1 MQSEE
6 GLTTNEGLK
15 MLVTVACILVG
26 VLLLFVFLLVVRRR
40 RREQRL
46 KRLRGESG
54 RPPARL
60 RGALGEPDRRHRA
73 LGGERGGLAPAPAS
87 WRSGGDGS
95 PFLWIFPPSFLP
107 PSASQSCH
115 SSRFLRGKPR
125 QTRSGSE
132 RPFVGR
138 KQDGGLVVLLQRA
151 EAEGTLPGA
160 GA

>member
-54 RPPARL
+54 RPPAPVALLQRDSGALWGSQTGGTAPSEGSEAASRQRL
-60 RGALGEPDRRHRA
+60 PPGGRGATGVVF
-73 LGGERGGLAPAPAS
+73 
-87 WRSGGDGS
+87 SG
-95 PFLWIFPPSFLP
+95 FFRPPSSRRP
-107 PSASQSCH
+107 ASQSCH
-115 SSRFLRGKPR
+115 SSCFLRKAPSDALG
-125 QTRSGSE
+125 E
-132 RPFVGR
+132 
-138 KQDGGLVVLLQRA
+138 
-151 EAEGTLPGA
+151 
-160 GA
+160 